1 MPRWSGMEAVI
12 TPLRRAAGWI
22 NISHQ
27 FSRSIASLLHPL
39 SRMGTVFSVS
49 PTRAP
54 VAQLDRASDFGSEG
68 CRFKSCP
75 VHHGFYWGFLRVFR
89 VFFFDPKPHICILF
103 ALSAAYLRFP
113 KSQRQRLPSPQFPKA
128 HDLDRR
134 FQAVENALNSQ
145 AVALLNLSNGNR
157 RSETLP

>member
-1 MPRWSGMEAVI
+1 MDPPVPRWSGMEAVI

-22 NISHQ
+22 DISHQ

-39 SRMGTVFSVS
+39 SRMGTVFYVS

-75 VHHGFYWGFLRVFR
+75 VHHLFAGVLKVFR
-89 VFFFDPKPHICILF
+89 QSC
-103 ALSAAYLRFP
+103 S
-113 KSQRQRLPSPQFPKA
+113 
-128 HDLDRR
+128 
-134 FQAVENALNSQ
+134 
-145 AVALLNLSNGNR
+145 NLSSRPSSKQLSQLMTRTTRTGNEREPHQGHNLPETKSVRNRLLRGTPRQEPKR
-157 RSETLP
+157 RIPRQGIRPE